1 MESLRFDI
9 ELQLEGIKE
18 MLEAGLELTKQPGGP
33 APRAE
38 NFLDDLQIVDRMLV
52 ASKESWNTLYEEMQ
66 NWTFSRAKTCKG
78 DEYDKVLNGSSAKIT
93 G

>member
-18 MLEAGLELTKQPGGP
+18 MLEAGLELTKASRWTSTKSRKLSRRP
-33 APRAE
+33 E
-38 NFLDDLQIVDRMLV
+38 MVDTMLM

-66 NWTFSRAKTCKG
+66 NWYFFTGKACKG
-78 DEYDKVLNGSSAKIT
+78 DEYDKELNG
-93 G
+93 